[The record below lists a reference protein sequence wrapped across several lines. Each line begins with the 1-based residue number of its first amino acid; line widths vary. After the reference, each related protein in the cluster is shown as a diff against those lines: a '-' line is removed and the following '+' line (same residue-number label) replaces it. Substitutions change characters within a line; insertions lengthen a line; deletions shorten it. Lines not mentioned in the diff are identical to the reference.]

1 MPRTC
6 TVCAHPERHAIDL
19 ALVNGQPC
27 RSIASRYVTIGRMA
41 LERHKAA
48 HLPVKLVHAD
58 AAADLAEACDLLS
71 QVRDLLSQVRDL
83 QTSALRML
91 QKAEKAG
98 DLRTALGAIREA
110 RSNLELLAKLTG
122 ELDDRAQINVL
133 LAPEWLHIRAV
144 VLTALEGHPEAKR
157 AVAANLATL
166 EATSA

>member
-1 MPRTC
+1 MARTC

-41 LERHKAA
+41 LERHKST
-48 HLPVKLVHAD
+48 HLPVKLVNAE
-58 AAADLAEACDLLS
+58 AAADLAEAGDLLG
-71 QVRDLLSQVRDL
+71 QVRDL
-83 QTSALRML
+83 QTSALRIL

-122 ELDDRAQINVL
+122 ELDERAQINVL

-157 AVAANLATL
+157 ALAGSLATL
-166 EATSA
+166 EAVSG